1 MMQKVQNQLT
11 RKVRE
16 SLLLTQ
22 SLISVQMFKDSLMV
36 RLSFDFIIQFLMA
49 NVLNHVDL
57 EDEVEISPLYHL
69 STLSGPI
76 AMLAVISAECLIPL
90 HNVLKEPQYWYE
102 HLLILAFGLMPFFI
116 SGTVNFAIYW
126 AKFTFEKKWI
136 SYLEIMGVGYFT
148 FLVALI
154 AYGLVWSQYLGYFQP
169 MPHVMHVTGYPTL
182 TAMMAFIG
190 YRYSSTYLKYCK
202 LAFSTRF

>member
-1 MMQKVQNQLT
+1 MC
-11 RKVRE
+11 
-16 SLLLTQ
+16 
-22 SLISVQMFKDSLMV
+22 
-36 RLSFDFIIQFLMA
+36 
-49 NVLNHVDL
+49 VDL

-102 HLLILAFGLMPFFI
+102 HILILTFGLMPFMI

-136 SYLEIMGVGYFT
+136 SYLEIVGVGFFT
-148 FLVALI
+148 FLFGIFPTYATCDACNWI
-154 AYGLVWSQYLGYFQP
+154 S
-169 MPHVMHVTGYPTL
+169 YPNSNDGIYWL
-182 TAMMAFIG
+182 
-190 YRYSSTYLKYCK
+190 
-202 LAFSTRF
+202 